1 MKEEAAARAAQL
13 LRRHRVAAL
22 GTLHDGAPSVT
33 MTPYAL
39 AADPL
44 ALVVL
49 VSGLASH
56 TKDMRAGGRIGILVA
71 EAEVD
76 DRPVHALARISMQGG
91 ARELARDDPLHDTAR
106 RAYAARFPE
115 MTQLF
120 ALGDF
125 ALFAIEPDTVRVVAG
140 FAQAASI
147 TPAMLAGALAALEA

>member
-22 GTLHDGAPSVT
+22 GTVHDGAPSVT

-39 AADPL
+39 VADPL

-56 TKDMRAGGRIGILVA
+56 TKDMRASGRVGVLVA

-76 DRPVHALARISMQGG
+76 DQPVHALARISVQGG
-91 ARELARDDPLHDTAR
+91 ARELARDDPLHDNGTPGVRRALSRHDATVRAR
-106 RAYAARFPE
+106 RFRA
-115 MTQLF
+115 
-120 ALGDF
+120 
-125 ALFAIEPDTVRVVAG
+125 VRDR
-140 FAQAASI
+140 
-147 TPAMLAGALAALEA
+147 T